1 MLVLNSSMLQAEVRV
16 HEPSSA
22 LEGGD
27 SEGFK
32 CLQEICSEAA
42 EYLVPGGF
50 VGLETGGV
58 FGSGCCLELQFG
70 LQ

>member
-1 MLVLNSSMLQAEVRV
+1 MRV

-27 SEGFK
+27 SEGLD
-32 CLQEICSEAA
+32 CLQEICSEVA

-50 VGLETGGV
+50 IGLETGGL
-58 FGSGCCLELQFG
+58 FGMAVRLELQFG